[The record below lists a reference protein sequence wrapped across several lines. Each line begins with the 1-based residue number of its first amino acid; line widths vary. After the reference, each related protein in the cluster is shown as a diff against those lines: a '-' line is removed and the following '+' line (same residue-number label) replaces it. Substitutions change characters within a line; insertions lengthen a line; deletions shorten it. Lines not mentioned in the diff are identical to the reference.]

1 MALPLTSDPTRRRP
15 VLRALLKMAE
25 AGFLGRMA
33 EREWAPRYPS
43 NPRETPGF
51 RCDSR

>member
-15 VLRALLKMAE
+15 VLLALLKMAE